1 MCMCC
6 ACRLRKAGLHL
17 RFVTNVT
24 DETRSETTAK
34 LHSIGIQAAED
45 EVYTSLQAAKLI
57 VQDNDYQPYCLL
69 PYKSQHEV
77 YSGLTPDEPNAVIVG
92 HSPEHLNYRHMNE
105 AFRY

>member
-1 MCMCC
+1 MCICC

-77 YSGLTPDEPNAVIVG
+77 YSRLAPDEPNAVIVG